1 MNEWIDELKW
11 SGRMDKNNEWMNRWI
26 EMKWKKEWM
35 IRWKEMKWDDEKD
48 K

>member
-11 SGRMDKNNEWMNRWI
+11 SGRMDKNNEWM
-26 EMKWKKEWM
+26 